1 MKEQRKGAQEPRI
14 IRNKDLILL
23 SRVLCIMQD
32 VCSLEKRMAWQYDR
46 MFGVTA
52 HITGM
57 PGGKGAPSGFD
68 AAFAAISGLSEEYK
82 ERVQTYVRELKAA
95 ERIINSIPSR
105 TMRTFVVMLYVDNLP
120 ATTVRREL
128 NMTEY
133 GFTRARNAV
142 EQARDMQSVV
152 WRERYILEKDSSSSK
167 KHLIH
172 DA

>member
-68 AAFAAISGLSEEYK
+68 AAFAAI
-82 ERVQTYVRELKAA
+82 
-95 ERIINSIPSR
+95 NSIPSR

-152 WRERYILEKDSSSSK
+152 WRERYILEKDSNSSK
-167 KHLIH
+167 NT
-172 DA
+172 